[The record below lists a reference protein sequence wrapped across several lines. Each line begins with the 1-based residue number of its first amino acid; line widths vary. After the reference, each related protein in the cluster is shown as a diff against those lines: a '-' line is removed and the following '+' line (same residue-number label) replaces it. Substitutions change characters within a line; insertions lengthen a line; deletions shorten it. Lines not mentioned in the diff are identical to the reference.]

1 MKSDLE
7 QTVFGV
13 QCVRWNPDRTLEDGT
28 SAPVS
33 NFGDLLGPMI
43 AARIVER
50 YPGRRDPSRTRRVL
64 TVGSVIHFARPADV
78 VWGSGVNGKLGAQH
92 ISPSLDVRAVRGP
105 YTRAVL
111 AGRGIDAPPLYGD
124 PVLLLAE
131 LWPELRDPMATK
143 RSSVLA
149 VPNLNEPERFDPDI
163 TRLPVGDPWAVIA
176 DIAASEFVTGTSLH
190 ALVVADA
197 LGIPNRP
204 IVPDVESP
212 FKYLDYYSG
221 TGRAEV
227 QFARTVE
234 EALELGPVDP
244 PQLDSAALLAAFPID
259 VWTGAPAPVR
269 TATIDFRGLRA
280 ASAAQQHDL
289 QTLAGPDPTPET
301 ATALGRLEMLA
312 NRNFFTDGLTRDELA
327 LIGSSPDRSATDTS
341 LPEPVLSV
349 IIPTHNVRPWVGE
362 TIASVL
368 AQDLDGLEVLVIDDH
383 STDDTRAALEELA
396 ASDARIRVIDAVT
409 RGGGTARNIGI
420 DHARG
425 RYLAFCDGDDLV
437 PPGAY
442 RALVESLE
450 ASGSEIAFGDY
461 LKFSPTRSWRPTEN
475 WPAYE
480 TQRRGIRVVDE
491 PSLIFGRPCWNK
503 VFRRSFWDRIDIRFP
518 DVPRSNDIVPM
529 MTAYLNAPRIDVIDE
544 VVYLYRERPGAS
556 SMTAKASSATALISY
571 LDQEIECALLLRDV
585 DSAGLR
591 RAYASLILDRDG
603 WVHVSKYLR
612 SEHRDPAREPEIRE
626 KVARLVALTGSSPRR
641 VRAPQKRAVFELV
654 LQGSIDLAAAV
665 AILFSGPEA
674 ALHDRLAAWAR
685 VLHGRTEDGVDLLAR
700 HPFFVSQLMI
710 ILSEAVRR
718 GDDADDLPLVELARA
733 IPIEHEARRR
743 AIPELAAA
751 TREPIERLAG
761 RFAATRSAAAIFTRL
776 ETGRSIR
783 FTITGTDA
791 EHRLEPVLYDEAT
804 GIVHRARTRREVVG
818 DEVIWHGRVPAS
830 ALPKYAPLR
839 PALRRRGSDDL
850 VSVGFRAKTPEY
862 DRFDRFLLHFDE
874 RGVQI
879 SRRSNWVRRA
889 AGSAVRAARRRLRAQ
904 PAAA

>member
-7 QTVFGV
+7 ETVFGV
-13 QCVRWNPDRTLEDGT
+13 QCVRWNPERTLEDGT
-28 SAPVS
+28 SARVS

-43 AARIVER
+43 AERIVER
-50 YPGRRDPSRTRRVL
+50 YSGRRDPSRTRRVL
-64 TVGSVIHFARPADV
+64 SVGSVIHFARPADV
-78 VWGSGVNGKLGAQH
+78 VWGSGVNGKLGVQR
-92 ISPSLDVRAVRGP
+92 IPPSLDVRAVRGP

-131 LWPELRDPMATK
+131 LWPELSDPTATK
-143 RSSVLA
+143 RHSMLA

-163 TRLPVGDPWAVIA
+163 TRSPVGDPWAVIA

-204 IVPDVESP
+204 IIPDVESP
-212 FKYLDYYSG
+212 FKYLDYYTG
-221 TGRAEV
+221 TGRSDV
-227 QFARTVE
+227 RFARTVE
-234 EALELGPVDP
+234 DALALGPVDP
-244 PQLDSAALLAAFPID
+244 PQFDAAGLLAAFPID
-259 VWTGAPAPVR
+259 VWTGAPAPV
-269 TATIDFRGLRA
+269 TATTIDFRGLRA

-289 QTLAGPDPTPET
+289 RTLAGPEPAPEA
-301 ATALGRLEMLA
+301 ATSLGRLEMLA
-312 NRNFFTDGLTRDELA
+312 NRDPSIDGLTRDELT
-327 LIGSSPDRSATDTS
+327 LIGSSSDRSTDPAS
-341 LPEPVLSV
+341 PEPVLSV

-362 TIASVL
+362 TIASIL

-383 STDDTRAALEELA
+383 STDDTRAALDEFA

-475 WPAYE
+475 WPAY
-480 TQRRGIRVVDE
+480 QSPRRGIRVVDE
-491 PSLIFGRPCWNK
+491 PSIIFGRPCWNK

-529 MTAYLNAPRIDVIDE
+529 MTAYLRAPRVDVIDD

-571 LDQEIECALLLRDV
+571 LDQEIECAQLVRDV

-591 RAYASLILDRDG
+591 RAYSSLILDRDG
-603 WVHVSKYLR
+603 WVHISKYLR
-612 SEHRDPAREPEIRE
+612 SEQRDPAREPEIRA
-626 KVARLVALTGSSPRR
+626 KVARLVELTGTSPRR
-641 VRAPQKRAVFELV
+641 MRAPQKRAVFELV
-654 LQGSIDLAAAV
+654 LQGSMELAAAV
-665 AILFSGPEA
+665 ATLFSGTEA
-674 ALHDRLAAWAR
+674 ALHHRLAAWVR
-685 VLHGRTEDGVDLLAR
+685 VLHGRSEDGVDLLAR
-700 HPFFVSQLMI
+700 HPFFASQLMI

-718 GDDADDLPLVELARA
+718 GGHADDLPLVDLARA
-733 IPIEHEARRR
+733 IPVEEEVRRR

-751 TREPIERLAG
+751 TREPLERLAE
-761 RFAATRSAAAIFTRL
+761 RFAETRSAAAIFTRL

-791 EHRLEPVLYDEAT
+791 EHRLEPVLYDEAS
-804 GIVHRARTRREVVG
+804 GAVYRARSTREVAG
-818 DEVIWHGRVPAS
+818 DEVVWHGRVPAS
-830 ALPKYAPLR
+830 AVPKYAPLR
-839 PALRRRGSDDL
+839 PALCRRGSNDV
-850 VSVGFRAKTPEY
+850 VSVGFRAQTPEY

-889 AGSAVRAARRRLRAQ
+889 AGSAVRAARRRLRPQ